1 VEVVARVTE
10 EHIEARRRSIL
21 EAAARV
27 FGECGIAS
35 ATMADIAGAAGIS
48 AGAIY
53 RYFPSKQ
60 DLAHACFKEGAAQ
73 IADLWGQ
80 RAAESP
86 DPMAAFYAVAAQSF
100 EDLGTPDAAAHTR
113 IMLENFLDVARS
125 GDEALRDAANSEH
138 RHIIRGLASMLGAVQ
153 SSGRLPEAVNANHL
167 AEALYAFWLGARIV
181 RMLDPEFDTD
191 AQLAAVSALMNAAT
205 PSA

>member
-1 VEVVARVTE
+1 MARVTE

-86 DPMAAFYAVAAQSF
+86 DPMAAFYSVAAQSF
-100 EDLGTPDAAAHTR
+100 EELRTPEAAAHTR
-113 IMLENFLDVARS
+113 IMLENFLEVTRS
-125 GDEALRDAANSEH
+125 GDQPLRDAANSEH
-138 RHIIRGLASMLGAVQ
+138 RHIIRGLSAMLMAVQ
-153 SSGRLPEAVNANHL
+153 ASGQLPAGIDTNHL
-167 AEALYAFWLGARIV
+167 GEALYAFWLGARIV

-191 AQLAAVSALMNAAT
+191 AQLAAVSGLIDAAAR
-205 PSA
+205 PA

>member
-1 VEVVARVTE
+1 MARVTE

-35 ATMADIAGAAGIS
+35 ATMADIAEAAGIS

-73 IADLWGQ
+73 IADLWSQ

-86 DPMAAFYAVAAQSF
+86 DPMAAFYTVAAQSF
-100 EDLGTPDAAAHTR
+100 EELGTPEAAAHTR
-113 IMLENFLDVARS
+113 IMLENFLEVTRS
-125 GDEALRDAANSEH
+125 GDQPLRDAANAEH
-138 RHIIRGLASMLGAVQ
+138 RHIIRGLAAMLTAVQ
-153 SSGRLPEAVNANHL
+153 ANKQLPATVDANHL
-167 AEALYAFWLGARIV
+167 GEALYAFWLGARIV
-181 RMLDPEFDTD
+181 RMLDPDFDTD
-191 AQLAAVSALMNAAT
+191 AQLSAVSALMNAAVPT
-205 PSA
+205 S